1 MASIK
6 QSKPS
11 QQFEWTRYLHACSCS
26 NCGFYY
32 IPNFLLLP
40 LPSAWFI
47 TGKEQYRW
55 CFFLFIILGP
65 PDSYFLQMHDC
76 FAGSGCQLAFLVL
89 VCHGI
94 INLIYFTS
102 FFPHDHA
109 PLPTVMKRRTSRV
122 ICLRA
127 LALPVP
133 NLPLILSF
141 RFIDSTKFTR
151 FTCS

>member
-65 PDSYFLQMHDC
+65 PDSYFLQMHHC

-102 FFPHDHA
+102 FFFPWSRPSSHCDEKKDEQSDMSEGIGITCPQLAPHF
-109 PLPTVMKRRTSRV
+109 VFQIYR
-122 ICLRA
+122 
-127 LALPVP
+127 
-133 NLPLILSF
+133 
-141 RFIDSTKFTR
+141 
-151 FTCS
+151 